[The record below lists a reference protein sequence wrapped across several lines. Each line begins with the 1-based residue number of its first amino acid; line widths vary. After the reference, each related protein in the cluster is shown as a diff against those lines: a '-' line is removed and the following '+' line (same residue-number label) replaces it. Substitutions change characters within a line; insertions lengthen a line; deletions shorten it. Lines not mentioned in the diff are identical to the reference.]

1 MLIYPVPTWGLDS
14 KNQISM
20 LNDVAN
26 EVGYELFTEE
36 ETINERL
43 KVSIGELTTNV
54 TLDLMPLIGAM
65 YFNKKAGFEKVT
77 ALSGRLGQYFIN
89 LRGRNNFGGN
99 TYKNIVQTVFGTEN
113 GASGIKE
120 MLKLGLAEEQLNLLT
135 GQEKMDAS
143 FGFILGSTQSV
154 MERKNGCK
162 CFKSFV

>member
-1 MLIYPVPTWGLDS
+1 MTRSNYVLEGVNRKFVDISGTNLGLDS

-65 YFNKKAGFEKVT
+65 YFNKKAGFEKIT
-77 ALSGRLGQYFIN
+77 TLSGRLGQYFIN

-120 MLKLGLAEEQLNLLT
+120 MLKLGLAEEQLN
-135 GQEKMDAS
+135 
-143 FGFILGSTQSV
+143 
-154 MERKNGCK
+154 GCK